1 MRPRLKRA
9 GSALAFAALSLGIP
23 LILIEIGLRLFAP
36 QTLAL
41 NVSEWDPNYGWR
53 NRPGARGFF
62 QTPEFRF
69 DIKVNSLGHR
79 GGETSRVKPPRTF
92 RILGLGDSFA
102 LGHGV
107 DGDSCFLAV
116 AERELERRAA
126 AGGGRRVEVLNAGVG
141 KWGTAQE
148 YLYLTREGLGLEPDL
163 VLLAFCVDNDFEN
176 NRETSV
182 LRLEGDQLVP
192 VNSPEPTVRAVQR
205 ITRSLPG
212 YEFLTAH
219 SHLVNFLR
227 VHATVLNDRA
237 HAAGGEPTVEDP
249 DPARDLTTSLAITTR
264 IMDALVEATRRA
276 GVPLAILFV
285 PSFAQSDP
293 ERWAAYHPIQDMRS
307 KEAAVAELSAH
318 LDSLGVS
325 VLDPLPHL
333 REVSRTQLLYLPL
346 DIHLNAAGSQVLGLW
361 LADRLTGERLVA
373 F

>member
-1 MRPRLKRA
+1 MPRLVRM
-9 GSALAFAALSLGIP
+9 GTALAWVALSLGIP
-23 LILIEIGLRLFAP
+23 LILVEIGLRLFAP

-62 QTPEFRF
+62 STPEFRF
-69 DIKVNSLGHR
+69 EIQVNSLGHR
-79 GGETSRVKPPRTF
+79 GPETARAKPPGTF

-107 DGDSCFLAV
+107 DVDSCFLSV
-116 AERELERRAA
+116 TERELERRAA
-126 AGGGRRVEVLNAGVG
+126 MSGGGRIEVLNAGVG

-163 VLLAFCVDNDFEN
+163 VVLAFCVDNDFEN
-176 NRETSV
+176 NRESSV
-182 LRLEGDQLVP
+182 LRLEGDRLVP
-192 VNSPEPTVRAVQR
+192 VPSPEPTVRAVQR

-227 VHATVLNDRA
+227 VRATILNDRA
-237 HAAGGEPTVEDP
+237 HATPGEGADS
-249 DPARDLTTSLAITTR
+249 DAREAELAASLAITIR
-264 IMDALVEATRRA
+264 IMDALVAATRGA
-276 GVPLAILFV
+276 GVPLAAVFI

-293 ERWAAYHPIQDMRS
+293 ERWATYHPALDMRP
-307 KEAAVAELSAH
+307 KEAAVAELSTH

-333 REVSRTQLLYLPL
+333 REASRTQLLYLPL
-346 DIHLNAAGSQVLGLW
+346 DIHLNAAGSRILGQW
-361 LADRLTGERLVA
+361 LAEQLTRLHLIA
-373 F
+373 S